1 MLTDL
6 VQQAG
11 VVGAG
16 GAGFP
21 THVKL
26 NAKAEYFIIN
36 AAECEPLIET
46 DKFICRQFAEKVVDG
61 AVEIGKHLEAKHIV
75 IALKGKYKKEIAALK
90 KVIDEKGAKVEIFE
104 MGSYYPAGD
113 EQVMVEQVTG
123 RSVPERGIPLAVGA
137 VVDNV
142 GTVMNVYDAL
152 RGIPVTEKYLSV
164 VGEVE
169 RPVMM
174 KVPLGTPFLE
184 CIQAAKPKNKDF
196 DIVRGGP
203 MMGKVF
209 SSMEAISKLSI
220 TKTDGNIIVLP
231 KGHYLVQMAEK
242 PLDRV
247 MRLAQSSCLQCR
259 ACTDQCPRYR
269 LGHRIQPHMMMRAA
283 FYEDKVTDPV
293 QYERLYGDA
302 MNCSECG
309 LCEMYACP
317 MGLSPRKVNVF
328 LKSRLREQGI
338 DVPKSPT
345 ATAREANLSGRAAT
359 DRLECR
365 LGLRTY
371 GLNHDAG
378 DDCMVLNPEKVT
390 ILFSQHIGKPATCV
404 VKQGDIVKKGD
415 LVAAAA
421 EGALST
427 NIHASVDGVVES
439 VDERCVVIKRKG

>member
-152 RGIPVTEKYLSV
+152 EKFKSQ
-164 VGEVE
+164 
-169 RPVMM
+169 RM
-174 KVPLGTPFLE
+174 K
-184 CIQAAKPKNKDF
+184 
-196 DIVRGGP
+196 
-203 MMGKVF
+203 
-209 SSMEAISKLSI
+209 SAI
-220 TKTDGNIIVLP
+220 
-231 KGHYLVQMAEK
+231 
-242 PLDRV
+242 
-247 MRLAQSSCLQCR
+247 
-259 ACTDQCPRYR
+259 
-269 LGHRIQPHMMMRAA
+269 
-283 FYEDKVTDPV
+283 VTDEFGGMV
-293 QYERLYGDA
+293 GIVTLKDILEALVGA
-302 MNCSECG
+302 MPEEN
-309 LCEMYACP
+309 
-317 MGLSPRKVNVF
+317 
-328 LKSRLREQGI
+328 
-338 DVPKSPT
+338 
-345 ATAREANLSGRAAT
+345 EANSWMVREDGSVLADGQFSFYDFLAEYDKEHLYQDNDYNTISGLMIA
-359 DRLECR
+359 LLKEIPHV
-365 LGLRTY
+365 GQKVEW
-371 GLNHDAG
+371 
-378 DDCMVLNPEKVT
+378 DDFTFEIMDMDGARVDK
-390 ILFSQHIGKPATCV
+390 ILITL
-404 VKQGDIVKKGD
+404 KKG
-415 LVAAAA
+415 
-421 EGALST
+421 E
-427 NIHASVDGVVES
+427 
-439 VDERCVVIKRKG
+439 